1 MYFFFFRFLCTREL
15 THHLESFFLSLI
27 KVFQHTMSRASKAVF
42 SPHVSIDLD
51 YHVVL
56 FHLARTQFHLVGSL
70 TDLHKILFLSFY
82 PELDVEITFEHFR
95 SRWKNIYI
103 GYIWNISWT
112 KYPGR
117 PRRPEGASA
126 LSSTTS
132 CPPKTYLTLFDRSY
146 IPDSNKLSLLR

>member
-1 MYFFFFRFLCTREL
+1 
-15 THHLESFFLSLI
+15 
-27 KVFQHTMSRASKAVF
+27 MSRASKAVF

-82 PELDVEITFEHFR
+82 PELDVEITSEHFR

-103 GYIWNISWT
+103 GYI
-112 KYPGR
+112 
-117 PRRPEGASA
+117 
-126 LSSTTS
+126 
-132 CPPKTYLTLFDRSY
+132 
-146 IPDSNKLSLLR
+146 